1 MSVNDLMNRR
11 SRWLLSDSVFGKDVE
26 FVVAV
31 AVVFSVG
38 FVRLEILA
46 VFSCGVLSGVVV
58 VVVVVFSTAVP
69 VDAGVID
76 EEEAA
81 ELSLEAEITDCL
93 AVSGVVCFD
102 CLACAAVEM
111 IVEVGDGVVLSEMRG
126 SPPAAVVA
134 DDNAACPVVD

>member
-1 MSVNDLMNRR
+1 MNRR

-58 VVVVVFSTAVP
+58 VVVVVVFSTAVP

-93 AVSGVVCFD
+93 AVSGVVVCFD
-102 CLACAAVEM
+102 CLASCAAVEM

>member
-1 MSVNDLMNRR
+1 MNCR
-11 SRWLLSDSVFGKDVE
+11 SRWLLSDSVFGKDVA

-46 VFSCGVLSGVVV
+46 VFSCGVLSGAV

-76 EEEAA
+76 EEEVA
-81 ELSLEAEITDCL
+81 ELSLEP
-93 AVSGVVCFD
+93 
-102 CLACAAVEM
+102 
-111 IVEVGDGVVLSEMRG
+111 EVTV
-126 SPPAAVVA
+126 
-134 DDNAACPVVD
+134 